1 MVIYMKLKTKRTKT
15 INLINNYLFIN
26 NNKTHLIEILLIKN
40 KNKLELE
47 AKVYNIN
54 FNMGLQSTAVDKA
67 IKLFFY
73 NTAYNSNNID
83 IIQAFINSRLKAELV
98 QFNEAND
105 IELKHNLIELEASL
119 ENNIYNYI
127 TN

>member
-1 MVIYMKLKTKRTKT
+1 MKLKTKKTKT

-26 NNKTHLIEILLIKN
+26 NDKTHLIEVLLIKN
-40 KNKLELE
+40 KSKLELE
-47 AKVYNIN
+47 ARVYNIN
-54 FNMGLQSTAVDKA
+54 FNMGLQSTAFDKA

-83 IIQAFINSRLKAELV
+83 IIEAFLNSRLKAELV
-98 QFNEAND
+98 QFNETND
-105 IELKHNLIELEASL
+105 IELKHNLVELEESL
-119 ENNIYNYI
+119 ENIYNYL